1 MPTISANGSTALRR
15 RTPANLSAR
24 NMDGQPTA
32 NTIVLK
38 IVTRYRRFS
47 RGEVNVR
54 YGSLA
59 DISQRIRNVRFT
71 LNSGHAPPDHQ
82 CPLSARS
89 GHRSVP
95 NLLSSEVLRQ

>member
-1 MPTISANGSTALRR
+1 MAS
-15 RTPANLSAR
+15 
-24 NMDGQPTA
+24 QTA

-71 LNSGHAPPDHQ
+71 SIADM
-82 CPLSARS
+82 
-89 GHRSVP
+89 
-95 NLLSSEVLRQ
+95 LLLTINVR

>member
-1 MPTISANGSTALRR
+1 MVKMLDQ
-15 RTPANLSAR
+15 LH
-24 NMDGQPTA
+24 
-32 NTIVLK
+32 
-38 IVTRYRRFS
+38 RRFS

-59 DISQRIRNVRFT
+59 DISQRFRNVRFT

>member
-54 YGSLA
+54 FGSLA
-59 DISQRIRNVRFT
+59 DIEIVITHVCFASKSAHVHNQNEC
-71 LNSGHAPPDHQ
+71 L
-82 CPLSARS
+82 LSARS
-89 GHRSVP
+89 GYDA
-95 NLLSSEVLRQ
+95 